1 MADYRSP
8 VYKAPPRKPVPGNAG
23 FQFHT
28 LDSRSS
34 SSSPHL
40 PEGPSSHLHAGSIS
54 SSARPASTQYRPRT
68 ASSSFLPA
76 DMLPVRESI
85 AGFPQPQQG
94 QQQGQQFYQQQQHQQ
109 QHQQQQQQQY
119 SQRQFHQQAPSP
131 QNYQQQ
137 QQQQFYHAQQQKYPQ
152 RQFHQQA
159 PSPQNYQQQQQQ
171 QFYHAQQQKYPQH
184 QLQAQYGAAPPSRRA
199 SNATTCTTSTGG
211 GNAPPVRQMSQVS
224 FDTRYST
231 ISQRP
236 QISYVALMRKQKAT
250 VWCDRAQAED
260 PRLLAQRRAAKQRA
274 LLEVHG
280 SSSTRSSTLISAGK
294 IRHSGNGRSISYN
307 TSTMVGAGVPLRLS
321 ANEVGGADDEL
332 DDRIDA
338 SQLIHRCTGS
348 SRSSTTSNRISAA
361 HQRAGQTR
369 LSSSSSANN
378 TPPNADI
385 PDIVETP
392 AATLENIKDEDFLKK
407 PNRSSANTAS
417 DQQRPAT
424 SHSEEEDEFG
434 KITEMAAPTGMSTAM
449 QKRKISDDLKRRGS
463 VDERTSSMTGVR
475 LFVAN
480 PDLSD

>member
-1 MADYRSP
+1 MTMADYRSP

-40 PEGPSSHLHAGSIS
+40 PEGPSHLHAGSVS
-54 SSARPASTQYRPRT
+54 SIARPASSQYRPRT

-76 DMLPVRESI
+76 DMLPVRESV
-85 AGFPQPQQG
+85 AGFPLP
-94 QQQGQQFYQQQQHQQ
+94 QQGQQFYQQS
-109 QHQQQQQQQY
+109 QQQQQY
-119 SQRQFHQQAPSP
+119 SQRQFHQQAASP
-131 QNYQQQ
+131 QNY
-137 QQQQFYHAQQQKYPQ
+137 QQQQFYHAQQYP
-152 RQFHQQA
+152 
-159 PSPQNYQQQQQQ
+159 
-171 QFYHAQQQKYPQH
+171 QQQKYPQH

-211 GNAPPVRQMSQVS
+211 GNAAPARQMSQVS

-236 QISYVALMRKQKAT
+236 QISYVALLRKQKAT

-280 SSSTRSSTLISAGK
+280 SSSTRSSTLISGGK

-321 ANEVGGADDEL
+321 ANEVGGADDGL

-338 SQLIHRCTGS
+338 SQLIHRRTGS
-348 SRSSTTSNRISAA
+348 SRSSTASNRISAA
-361 HQRAGQTR
+361 HQRAAGQTR

-392 AATLENIKDEDFLKK
+392 AATLENIKDEHFLKK

-417 DQQRPAT
+417 DQQRPTT

>member
-28 LDSRSS
+28 LDS

-40 PEGPSSHLHAGSIS
+40 TEGPSHLQASSVSSI
-54 SSARPASTQYRPRT
+54 ARPPSTQYRPRT

-76 DMLPVRESI
+76 EMLPARESI
-85 AGFPQPQQG
+85 VGFPQPQS
-94 QQQGQQFYQQQQHQQ
+94 QQSQQYYYHHQQHQQHQQ
-109 QHQQQQQQQY
+109 QRPHPHPQQQQQQQQQY
-119 SQRQFHQQAPSP
+119 SQRQYHHHQAAPQSP
-131 QNYQQQ
+131 QQQPQQQQPQNQ
-137 QQQQFYHAQQQKYPQ
+137 QQQQFYQYP
-152 RQFHQQA
+152 
-159 PSPQNYQQQQQQ
+159 
-171 QFYHAQQQKYPQH
+171 QQQKYPQH
-184 QLQAQYGAAPPSRRA
+184 QLQSQYGAAPPSRRA

-211 GNAPPVRQMSQVS
+211 GNAPPARQMSQMSQVS
-224 FDTRYST
+224 FDTRFST

-236 QISYVALMRKQKAT
+236 QVSYVALMRKQKAT
-250 VWCDRAQAED
+250 VWCDRAQTED

-280 SSSTRSSTLISAGK
+280 GSSTRSSTLISAGK

-321 ANEVGGADDEL
+321 ANEVGDADDE

-338 SQLIHRCTGS
+338 SQLVHRRTGS
-348 SRSSTTSNRISAA
+348 SRSSTASNRISIA

-385 PDIVETP
+385 PDIIETP
-392 AATLENIKDEDFLKK
+392 AAPLENIKDEDFLKT
-407 PNRSSANTAS
+407 PNRSSTNTS
-417 DQQRPAT
+417 DQRPTT

-434 KITEMAAPTGMSTAM
+434 KITEMAAPTGISTAM

>member
-109 QHQQQQQQQY
+109 QHQQQQQQQQY

-137 QQQQFYHAQQQKYPQ
+137 QQQQFYHV
-152 RQFHQQA
+152 
-159 PSPQNYQQQQQQ
+159 
-171 QFYHAQQQKYPQH
+171 QQQKYPQH
-184 QLQAQYGAAPPSRRA
+184 QLQAQYGAAPLSRRA

>member
-131 QNYQQQ
+131 QNYQ
-137 QQQQFYHAQQQKYPQ
+137 
-152 RQFHQQA
+152 
-159 PSPQNYQQQQQQ
+159 
-171 QFYHAQQQKYPQH
+171 QQQKYPQH

-321 ANEVGGADDEL
+321 ANEVGCADDEL

-417 DQQRPAT
+417 DQQ
-424 SHSEEEDEFG
+424 H
-434 KITEMAAPTGMSTAM
+434 
-449 QKRKISDDLKRRGS
+449 DLKRRGS
-463 VDERTSSMTGVR
+463 VDERTSSMTGIR

>member
-28 LDSRSS
+28 LDSGSS
-34 SSSPHL
+34 SHHL
-40 PEGPSSHLHAGSIS
+40 ADAPSHQAS
-54 SSARPASTQYRPRT
+54 SSGSSIARPVSTQYRPRT
-68 ASSSFLPA
+68 TSSSL
-76 DMLPVRESI
+76 LPVDMQPMRESM
-85 AGFPQPQQG
+85 AGYPQHQQQYPHRQFHQHSPHPQPP
-94 QQQGQQFYQQQQHQQ
+94 HQQ
-109 QHQQQQQQQY
+109 QHQQQLY
-119 SQRQFHQQAPSP
+119 R
-131 QNYQQQ
+131 QQQ
-137 QQQQFYHAQQQKYPQ
+137 QQQQQQL
-152 RQFHQQA
+152 R
-159 PSPQNYQQQQQQ
+159 SP
-171 QFYHAQQQKYPQH
+171 
-184 QLQAQYGAAPPSRRA
+184 YGVSPPSRRA

-211 GNAPPVRQMSQVS
+211 NAPPTRQMSQIS
-224 FDTRYST
+224 SDIRYST
-231 ISQRP
+231 SSQRP
-236 QISYVALMRKQKAT
+236 QVSYVALMRKQKAT
-250 VWCDRAQAED
+250 VWCDRAQEED

-280 SSSTRSSTLISAGK
+280 SSSTRSSTLISGGK

-321 ANEVGGADDEL
+321 ANEVGDGDDEF
-332 DDRIDA
+332 DDRIDLG
-338 SQLIHRCTGS
+338 QPIHQRTGS
-348 SRSSTTSNRISAA
+348 GRSSTASNRMSVA
-361 HQRAGQTR
+361 HQRAQQTR

-392 AATLENIKDEDFLKK
+392 AAPLEHLKDEDFVAT
-407 PNRSSANTAS
+407 PNRSSTNTS
-417 DQQRPAT
+417 DQRPAT

-434 KITEMAAPTGMSTAM
+434 KITEMTAPTGISTAM

>member
-1 MADYRSP
+1 MTMADYRSP
-8 VYKAPPRKPVPGNAG
+8 IYKAPPRKPVPGNAG

-28 LDSRSS
+28 LDARSSS

-40 PEGPSSHLHAGSIS
+40 PEGPSHLHAGSVS
-54 SSARPASTQYRPRT
+54 SIARPASTQYRPRT

-76 DMLPVRESI
+76 DMLPVRESV

-94 QQQGQQFYQQQQHQQ
+94 QQGQQGQQFYQQQQ
-109 QHQQQQQQQY
+109 QQQQPN

-137 QQQQFYHAQQQKYPQ
+137 QQQFYHAQQY
-152 RQFHQQA
+152 F
-159 PSPQNYQQQQQQ
+159 
-171 QFYHAQQQKYPQH
+171 QQQKYPQH

-211 GNAPPVRQMSQVS
+211 GNVPPARQLSQLS

-236 QISYVALMRKQKAT
+236 QISYVALLRKQKAT

-280 SSSTRSSTLISAGK
+280 SSSTRSSTLISGGK

-338 SQLIHRCTGS
+338 SQLIHRRTGS
-348 SRSSTTSNRISAA
+348 SRSSTASNRISAA